1 MKEIINRLNSIKAY
15 CKLMNRQEQS
25 IQWQKDIEALNEAV
39 KGLQEL
45 MAYREEYEKMIDKKL
60 KAVKEELMVGFK
72 EEPSLDGWKVG
83 DKYYVRFDG
92 REIHIETIG
101 CDDEGEIYDF
111 DIFNIKHGYAKH
123 TAEEVQF
130 QMERDAVLYE
140 LSKYA
145 EPKDRKWNGSNR
157 HWYIVRDFIHGHNG
171 VYIEYSYL
179 IKGNDIYFAS
189 REDAEKAI
197 EEIGESRIR
206 KYYLMVGDD
215 E

>member
-1 MKEIINRLNSIKAY
+1 MT
-15 CKLMNRQEQS
+15 
-25 IQWQKDIEALNEAV
+25 
-39 KGLQEL
+39 
-45 MAYREEYEKMIDKKL
+45 REEYEEKIDERIKALRIEQSAVINIKLDNLKK
-60 KAVKEELMVGFK
+60 ELMSEYK
-72 EEPSLDGWKVG
+72 EEEPSLDGWKVG

-92 REIHIETIG
+92 REIHTETIV
-101 CDDEGEIYDF
+101 CDDKGKIYDF

-145 EPKDRKWNGSNR
+145 EPEDVVWDGYDH
-157 HWYIVRDFIHGHNG
+157 HWYICWNYSEDRIGLDYKYNSKHN
-171 VYIEYSYL
+171 
-179 IKGNDIYFAS
+179 DTYFAL

-197 EEIGESRIR
+197 KAVGESRIR

>member
-1 MKEIINRLNSIKAY
+1 MT
-15 CKLMNRQEQS
+15 
-25 IQWQKDIEALNEAV
+25 
-39 KGLQEL
+39 
-45 MAYREEYEKMIDKKL
+45 REEYEKIIDEKL

-83 DKYYVRFDG
+83 DRYYYPNVFG
-92 REIHIETIG
+92 GIG
-101 CDDEGEIYDF
+101 ASIVTRCSAMNGEILDETDAF
-111 DIFNIKHGYAKH
+111 MIRHGYAKR
-123 TAEEVQF
+123 TQEEVQF
-130 QMERDAVLYE
+130 QIERDAVLYE
-140 LSKYA
+140 LRKFA
-145 EPKDRKWNGSNR
+145 EPKDRKWNGDKHYYITWNYGNNR
-157 HWYIVRDFIHGHNG
+157 VC
-171 VYIEYSYL
+171 IEFVHL